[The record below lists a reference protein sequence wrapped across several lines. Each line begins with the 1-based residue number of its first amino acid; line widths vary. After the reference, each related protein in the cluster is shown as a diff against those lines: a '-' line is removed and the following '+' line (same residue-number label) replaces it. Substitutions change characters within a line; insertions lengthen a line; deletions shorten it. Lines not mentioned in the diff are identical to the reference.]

1 MFPTISSDEF
11 ANIIQTHNV
20 KIEAVPNLNGKPN
33 EIITNQKSNLQTK
46 NQRLKQINDELN
58 KISEKHYANLVEVE
72 EQLQI
77 ENKKLE
83 VISNLG
89 VTKDAFAMEG
99 WIPKSKLGQVKS
111 TLEKFTDGTIIYEL
125 ENQGRRESTNTDEQP
140 KKI

>member
-1 MFPTISSDEF
+1 MKLL
-11 ANIIQTHNV
+11 A
-20 KIEAVPNLNGKPN
+20 
-33 EIITNQKSNLQTK
+33 NQKTNLETQ

-58 KISEKHYANLVEVE
+58 KISEEHYATLVEVE

-111 TLEKFTDGTIIYEL
+111 TLGKIYRWHNNL
-125 ENQGRRESTNTDEQP
+125 
-140 KKI
+140 

>member
-1 MFPTISSDEF
+1 
-11 ANIIQTHNV
+11 
-20 KIEAVPNLNGKPN
+20 VPNLNGTPN

-83 VISNLG
+83 VISNLV

-99 WIPKSKLGQVKS
+99 WVPKSKLGQVKS
-111 TLEKFTDGTIIYEL
+111 T
-125 ENQGRRESTNTDEQP
+125 
-140 KKI
+140 

>member
-1 MFPTISSDEF
+1 MKLS
-11 ANIIQTHNV
+11 QV
-20 KIEAVPNLNGKPN
+20 KKAIYK
-33 EIITNQKSNLQTK
+33 QK

-99 WIPKSKLGQVKS
+99 WVPKPKLDQVKS
-111 TLEKFTDGTIIYEL
+111 TLEKIYRWYNNL
-125 ENQGRRESTNTDEQP
+125 
-140 KKI
+140 